1 MKGRM
6 QKISSDNYP
15 QEYRAEL
22 DNNVGVQTFIW
33 ITENADTEGF
43 AHNGLL
49 ERIVSPDNLNRAYLQ
64 VVRNQGIGGM
74 DKMEVDELKGYLLT
88 NKVALIGKLLAGKYR
103 PQPVL
108 RVEIPKDNG
117 NVRKL
122 GIPTVVDRLIQQA
135 IHQVISPLYELQF
148 SDDSF
153 GFRPKRNAHDA
164 LSRVQSYAN
173 AGYVYAVDID
183 LEQYFDTV
191 NRSKLIEILSR
202 TIKDGRVIS
211 LIHKFL
217 NAGVMIGGRV
227 EESTKGVP
235 QGSPLSP
242 LLGNIMLHESDKE
255 LSNRGHRFVRYADD
269 MLILCTSRRASE
281 RTLETTTSFI
291 EQKLYLRVNREK
303 TSIVHLSQVKF
314 LGYGF
319 YKTQG
324 EYRLRLHAASG
335 KKMKARI
342 REITSRSNGKGDEW
356 RKRSL
361 RYYIMGWINYFKL
374 ADLKSILLRVDEW
387 YRRRLRSVIWK
398 QWKRIKTRF
407 RNLHLLG
414 LPRSKAW
421 QYANTRKGF
430 WRTAGSWILTK
441 TITTERLRQAG
452 YLFFSDYYKKVV
464 VPL

>member
-6 QKISSDNYP
+6 QKISSDNCL
-15 QEYRAEL
+15 QEARAEL
-22 DNNVGVQTFIW
+22 DNSVGVQTFIW
-33 ITENADTEGF
+33 ITEKEDTEGF
-43 AHNGLL
+43 SSNGLL
-49 ERIVSPDNLNRAYLQ
+49 ERIVSPDNLNRSYQQ

-74 DKMEVDELKGYLLT
+74 DKMEVSELKDYLLT
-88 NKVALIGKLLAGKYR
+88 NKNSLISKLLAGKYR

-117 NVRKL
+117 KLRKL

-148 SDDSF
+148 SEDSF
-153 GFRPKRNAHDA
+153 GFRPQRNAHDA
-164 LSRVQSYAN
+164 LRKVQSYAN

-183 LEQYFDTV
+183 LEHYFDTV

-202 TIKDGRVIS
+202 TIQDGRVIS

-217 NAGVMIGGRV
+217 NAGVVISGRV
-227 EESTKGVP
+227 EESAKGVP

-242 LLGNIMLHESDKE
+242 LLGNILLHESDKE
-255 LSNRGHRFVRYADD
+255 LTRRGHHFVRYADD
-269 MLILCTSRRASE
+269 MLILCKSRRAAE
-281 RTLETTTSFI
+281 RTLESTISFI

-303 TSIVHLSQVKF
+303 TSVVHLSQVKF

-319 YKTQG
+319 YKTKG

-335 KKMKARI
+335 KKLKSRI

-356 RKRSL
+356 RKQSL
-361 RYYIMGWINYFKL
+361 RYYIIGWINYFKL
-374 ADLKSILLRVDEW
+374 ADLKSILSRVDEW

-407 RNLHLLG
+407 RNLQLLG
-414 LPRSKAW
+414 IPRSKAW

>member
-33 ITENADTEGF
+33 ITENEDTEGF

-164 LSRVQSYAN
+164 LRRLQSYAN

-255 LSNRGHRFVRYADD
+255 LSRRGHRFVRYADD

-291 EQKLYLRVNREK
+291 EQKLYLRVHREK
-303 TSIVHLSQVKF
+303 TSVVHLSQVKF